1 MFRSALLGAVALL
14 PLLNI
19 SGVAQAAGTSSH
31 AMVVA
36 GQAQGSG
43 SFACATS
50 APQARESAF
59 FNTGVGLP
67 TEGYSAC
74 SLAGGITNQTSVTGP
89 SFSHQDVTASFNNG
103 VAALLA
109 EATAGYGSLGV
120 RSTGTYTG
128 FQDGFTYKGA
138 EGAAYVTDTLTF
150 AGTGTVNIFLGWTVD
165 GSSSTTGSSQTL
177 TFLNYQVGA
186 GPIFSALVAGSGG
199 GASMARVVSP
209 QGGGG
214 TVPGFTVGPNSLS
227 GSGDVYSF
235 FTPVTLGTAFDL
247 TVGLYAA
254 SYPTAFTGIA
264 LNDFFSTARLT
275 SIRAYDV
282 FGNRVAFSITSASG
296 TVYDETGAHPVV
308 GAPAVPEPSSWL
320 MAVLGFG
327 MIGGAIRRL
336 HRTTVPLAFG

>member
-1 MFRSALLGAVALL
+1 MLRSVTFGALALV
-14 PLLNI
+14 PFVLNPD
-19 SGVAQAAGTSSH
+19 VAQAAGTSAH

-59 FNTGVGLP
+59 FGTGVGLP

-74 SLAGGITNQTSVTGP
+74 SLAGGITNQTSATGTA
-89 SFSHQDVTASFNNG
+89 SAHQDVTASFNNG
-103 VAALLA
+103 TAALLA
-109 EATAGYGSLGV
+109 EATAGFGALGV

-138 EGAAYVTDTLTF
+138 EGATYVSDTLTF

-177 TFLNYQVGA
+177 TFLNYQLNA
-186 GPIFSALVAGSGG
+186 GPVFSALVAGSGG
-199 GASMARVVSP
+199 GASMARVISP

-227 GSGDVYSF
+227 GSGDVFSF
-235 FTPVTLGTAFDL
+235 LTPVTLGTAFDL

-254 SYPTAFTGIA
+254 SYPAAFTGSA

-275 SIRAYDV
+275 SIRAYDAS
-282 FGNRVAFSITSASG
+282 GNPVAFSITSASG
-296 TVYDETGAHPVV
+296 TRYDETGAHPVI
-308 GAPAVPEPSSWL
+308 AATTVPEPASWL
-320 MAVLGFG
+320 MMILGTG
-327 MIGGAIRRL
+327 LIGGLLRRRGRGARL
-336 HRTTVPLAFG
+336 LT